1 MKKKTYNNNIVKLNQ
16 EEIERIENEMR
27 SNLRYSWQ
35 KAISFAISYKATI
48 EEVMEKLEESFLMFI
63 PINHKHRKIYK
74 EIILKSFNKVLGKL
88 YATEDISDINIE
100 DNFINIAVAHLYNTN
115 IISIWHMAIKLRILI
130 IIYFCC
136 IKTAN

>member
-1 MKKKTYNNNIVKLNQ
+1 MKKKPFNNNIVKLNQ

-63 PINHKHRKIYK
+63 PINHRYRETYK
-74 EIILKSFNKVLGKL
+74 EIILKSF
-88 YATEDISDINIE
+88 
-100 DNFINIAVAHLYNTN
+100 TN
-115 IISIWHMAIKLRILI
+115 ISHQILLFTQCISPMLVW
-130 IIYFCC
+130 
-136 IKTAN
+136 